1 MILATLCYVIDK
13 NKHQTL
19 MLHRVK
25 KKNDFHE
32 GKWNGLGGKF
42 DAGESP
48 EDCVIREI
56 KEESGLTIKRP
67 RLHGFITFPNF
78 DGKNDWH
85 VFIYTTENFKGKIID
100 SNEGNLEWIPNEKLL
115 DLNLWDGDKIFLNWV
130 FNKKLSSK
138 KNNFFSAK
146 FNYENG
152 KFKSYS
158 VNFY

>member
-13 NKHQTL
+13 KNSQTL

-42 DAGESP
+42 DPGESP
-48 EDCVIREI
+48 EECVIREV
-56 KEESGLTIKRP
+56 KEESGLTIKKP
-67 RLHGFITFPNF
+67 LLHGFITFPNF

-85 VFIYTTENFKGKIID
+85 VFIFTAETYKGKLID
-100 SNEGNLEWIPNEKLL
+100 SNEGNLEWIPNNKLL
-115 DLNLWDGDKIFLNWV
+115 NLNLWDGDKIFLDWV
-130 FNKKLSSK
+130 FNKNSSAHQAK
-138 KNNFFSAK
+138 FFSAK
-146 FNYENG
+146 FNYEKG
-152 KFKSYS
+152 KYKRYT